1 MDELASSESQ
11 LDAIEPGYLAR
22 VRASAAKLGLRDVD
36 PDLVRETL
44 SLVEDSIH
52 VDTDVPTYASQRAGT
67 AVKTFVKRSIEWYV
81 RYIAAQIDAL
91 GQAMVG
97 FGNAVADRLDEL
109 ESSNRS
115 LEVRVEE
122 LSRKVESLEA
132 GTESNPD

>member
-22 VRASAAKLGLRDVD
+22 VRASAAKLGIREVD

-44 SLVEDSIH
+44 SVVEDSIH
-52 VDTDVPTYASQRAGT
+52 VDADVPTYASQRART
-67 AVKTFVKRSIEWYV
+67 AVKTFVKRSIEWYI
-81 RYIAAQIDAL
+81 RYVAAQISAL

-109 ESSNRS
+109 ESSRRS
-115 LEVRVEE
+115 LEDKVQE

-132 GTESNPD
+132 GTVTNPD